1 MEPVKAV
8 LIGAGGRGFTF
19 AHFAKGHPYSLKIV
33 AVAEP
38 REDRRNRIGDAH
50 GIPPERRFGSWTEL
64 LAGGR
69 LAEAAIITTMD
80 HDHFQPAMEAMRLGY
95 HVLLEKPMSPF
106 PEECLMLADQSEAA
120 GRILSICHSLRYTAF
135 FQEIKRLL
143 DAGEI
148 GELISIQHTEN
159 VGYWHQAHSFVR
171 GNWRNLATSSPML
184 LAKSCHDIDVLCWLV
199 DAPCTRVS
207 SFGSLS
213 YFRKENAPPGA
224 PPRCTDGCPV
234 ESSCAYSALKI
245 YMEQGR
251 GFRPEQY
258 GGDLEAAFR
267 ALHESPFSRCVFQ
280 SDNDVVDHQVVNM
293 EFANGVTVAF
303 TMCAFSAEVNRTIK
317 LFGTHGEIRGDMER
331 GEVEVTKFL
340 DGKRQV
346 IRVVARGGHAG
357 GDDRL
362 AQSFVD
368 QVRAGRIDGLTSG
381 RVSAETHLVTFAAEE
396 ARLEGTVISVADYIA
411 QVERRIA
418 ENLKLQ
424 NVQSSSRTS

>member
-1 MEPVKAV
+1 MQPVNAV
-8 LIGAGGRGFTF
+8 LIGAGGRGSLF
-19 AHFAKGHPYSLKIV
+19 AHFAKRRPYSLKIA

-38 REDRRNRIGDAH
+38 IDERRNRIGDEH
-50 GIPPERRFGSWTEL
+50 GIPPERRFRSWTEL
-64 LAGGR
+64 LSGEP

-80 HDHFQPAMEAMRLGY
+80 RDHFEPAMQALRLGY

-106 PEECLMLADQSEAA
+106 PEECLMLAEQAEEA

-148 GELISIQHTEN
+148 GELMSIQHTEN

-184 LAKSCHDIDVLCWLV
+184 LSKSCHDIDLLCWLV
-199 DAPCTRVS
+199 GVPCLRVS
-207 SFGSLS
+207 SFGSLRF
-213 YFRKENAPPGA
+213 FRKENAPPGA
-224 PPRCTDGCPV
+224 PPRCTEGCPV
-234 ESSCAYSALKI
+234 ENSCPYSAIKI
-245 YMEQGR
+245 YLEQGR

-258 GGDLEAAFR
+258 GGDPGAAFR
-267 ALHESPFSRCVFQ
+267 ALHESPYSRCVFQ

-317 LFGTHGEIRGDMER
+317 LFGTAGEIRGDMER
-331 GEVEVTKFL
+331 GEIEITKFL

-346 IRVVARGGHAG
+346 IRVVGRGSHTG

-368 QVRAGRIDGLTSG
+368 QVRAGMVDGLTSG
-381 RVSAETHLVTFAAEE
+381 RVSAQTHLVTFAAEE
-396 ARLEGTVISVADYIA
+396 ARLAGTVIFVPDYIA
-411 QVERRIA
+411 QIERRVA
-418 ENLKLQ
+418 ERK
-424 NVQSSSRTS
+424 SKE